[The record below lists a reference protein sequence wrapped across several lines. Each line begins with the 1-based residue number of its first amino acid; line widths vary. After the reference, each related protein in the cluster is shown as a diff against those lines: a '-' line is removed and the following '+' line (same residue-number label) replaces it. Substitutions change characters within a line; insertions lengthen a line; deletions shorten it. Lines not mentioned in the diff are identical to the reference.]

1 MYAKFKIEVLNNS
14 VLNLDIMMFFL
25 VIFYWRAMDGHSKR
39 EVLEIFNMDKNNAIG
54 RFLFW
59 NRQPIGQ

>member
-14 VLNLDIMMFFL
+14 ELNLDIMMFFL
-25 VIFYWRAMDGHSKR
+25 VIWSAMDGHSKR
-39 EVLEIFNMDKNNAIG
+39 EVLEIFNMNKNNAIG

-59 NRQPIGQ
+59 NRQPIDQ

>member
-1 MYAKFKIEVLNNS
+1 
-14 VLNLDIMMFFL
+14 MMFSL
-25 VIFYWRAMDGHSKR
+25 IIFIWSAMDGHSKR
-39 EVLEIFNMDKNNAIG
+39 EVLEIFNMNKKNATG